1 MASLIIPAHNE
12 AGQIETLLEQLRSEV
27 TPNDRVFVIAN
38 GCTDDTAQRAGAF
51 DFVTVIEQATPSKIV
66 ALNTGDEA
74 ARDNF
79 PRLYLD
85 ADIAM
90 QMGSVRALI
99 EALNVPEPRVVA
111 PHVSIDVSFSS
122 FLVRAYYYVVS
133 RHPWI
138 VKHASTHLA
147 GRRIYGANEA
157 ARKRFGLFPTVTN
170 DDGFFDQCY
179 SATERKIVDNTMV
192 FTLAR
197 RTSDEE
203 VGRLVRVRRGNL
215 ELEAWFTASGQP
227 RPDRESPIELKGS
240 RLGRI
245 VRMMATSGFVKRPAA
260 LAPAYIL
267 GWLIM
272 KRRVNA
278 ATQLLD
284 QRGGA
289 IEWAGK

>member
-1 MASLIIPAHNE
+1 
-12 AGQIETLLEQLRSEV
+12 
-27 TPNDRVFVIAN
+27 
-38 GCTDDTAQRAGAF
+38 
-51 DFVTVIEQATPSKIV
+51 
-66 ALNTGDEA
+66 
-74 ARDNF
+74 
-79 PRLYLD
+79 
-85 ADIAM
+85 
-90 QMGSVRALI
+90 
-99 EALNVPEPRVVA
+99 
-111 PHVSIDVSFSS
+111 
-122 FLVRAYYYVVS
+122 
-133 RHPWI
+133 
-138 VKHASTHLA
+138 
-147 GRRIYGANEA
+147 
-157 ARKRFGLFPTVTN
+157 
-170 DDGFFDQCY
+170 
-179 SATERKIVDNTMV
+179 MV

-245 VRMMATSGFVKRPAA
+245 VRMMATSGFVTRPAA

-272 KRRVNA
+272 KRRVIA